1 MSFVSA
7 AAWASLIAGLAA
19 AVQATLAGILGRR
32 VGVLPATA
40 LGALVGGVLIL
51 VVTVVVGKGAS
62 GIAAGVR
69 EPAWLW
75 VLPGI
80 LGAMVLTTFTFAP
93 PRIGTFATFVLLIG
107 GQLVASVLI
116 DWAGLFG
123 VERVPLTATR
133 AGGLILVVAGVLLVL
148 RR

>member
-1 MSFVSA
+1 MSWVTA
-7 AAWASLIAGLAA
+7 ATLASLIAGLAA

-40 LGALVGGVLIL
+40 LGAVVGGLLIL
-51 VVTVVVGKGAS
+51 VVTLAVGKEAS

-75 VLPGI
+75 VLPGV
-80 LGAMVLTTFTFAP
+80 LGAIVLTTFTFAP
-93 PRIGTFATFVLLIG
+93 PRIGTFATFALLIG
-107 GQLVASVLI
+107 GQLVASLLI
-116 DWAGLFG
+116 DSAGLFG

-133 AGGLILVVAGVLLVL
+133 VGGLILLAAGVLLVL